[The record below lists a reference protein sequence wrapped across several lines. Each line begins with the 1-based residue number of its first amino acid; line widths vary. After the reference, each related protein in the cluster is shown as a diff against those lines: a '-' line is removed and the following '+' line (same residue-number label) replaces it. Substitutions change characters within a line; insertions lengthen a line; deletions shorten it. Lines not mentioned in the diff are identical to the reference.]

1 MHSSSITPCT
11 QRTQDLHHMALVAFP
26 GATRGEHAPRRASN
40 VPPSASTGAWTG
52 RPDASSK
59 MLVCEPRPLD
69 GWGAASRH
77 FDLVGADRRDALSH
91 FSLDNLTGSGA
102 CRSTGRSRLDPTLSA
117 LRVRHTPHQLHATQS
132 SFADCVN
139 GQTSRR
145 RLPHMTPCPSP
156 YFRRCRL
163 ISTGGRSSQGQG
175 VQC

>member
-77 FDLVGADRRDALSH
+77 FDLVGANRRDALSH

-102 CRSTGRSRLDPTLSA
+102 CRSTGRSRLDPTSRPCVCA
-117 LRVRHTPHQLHATQS
+117 TPRTNYMPRKAHSLT
-132 SFADCVN
+132 V
-139 GQTSRR
+139 
-145 RLPHMTPCPSP
+145 
-156 YFRRCRL
+156 
-163 ISTGGRSSQGQG
+163 
-175 VQC
+175 